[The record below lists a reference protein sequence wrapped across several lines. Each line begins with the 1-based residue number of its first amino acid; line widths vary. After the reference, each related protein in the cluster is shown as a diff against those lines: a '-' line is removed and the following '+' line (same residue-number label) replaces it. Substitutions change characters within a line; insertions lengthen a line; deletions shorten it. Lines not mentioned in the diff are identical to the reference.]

1 METTTAEDGEARTRN
16 ELQNDIGGIR
26 MDVGDDGRLKDNTR
40 LKRADRLL
48 LLYKRLGMWGEQVQ
62 WPQKV
67 PLSPEFS

>member
-1 METTTAEDGEARTRN
+1 METTTAEDVEARTRN

-48 LLYKRLGMWGEQVQ
+48 LLYKSETRDVERASPVA
-62 WPQKV
+62 PESSFV
-67 PLSPEFS
+67 P

>member
-48 LLYKRLGMWGEQVQ
+48 LLYKSETRDVERASPVA
-62 WPQKV
+62 PESSFV
-67 PLSPEFS
+67 P